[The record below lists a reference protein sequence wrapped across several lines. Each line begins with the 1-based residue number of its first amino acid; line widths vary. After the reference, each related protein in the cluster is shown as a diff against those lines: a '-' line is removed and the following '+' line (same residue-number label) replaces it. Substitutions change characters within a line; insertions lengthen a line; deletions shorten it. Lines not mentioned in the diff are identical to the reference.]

1 MNKNLMTLLIIT
13 TFLLAG
19 CVAIQE
25 SGPQNNPGL
34 TPEPATP
41 TPEIFN
47 RLDPSPTPQA
57 SSLPLTCQV
66 TDLSVFVDQDG
77 GYCFAYP
84 AAFMLD
90 GESEGVSIVSPAL
103 DESLDPVRASLKVEV
118 QPVPETS
125 DLAHLVDGYLSQSG
139 FQNLPWT
146 IQRTELSL
154 GGEPAVRIEPI
165 PGLGSSRQVLALHGN
180 KLFTLRFHPVD
191 LEVGELEV
199 EILYQTVTGSFAFLD
214 EEPSSQTELAPQT
227 VEWSEFGAKISLD
240 YNPTLAPW
248 VETLTLPAVPLSGEV
263 LYSESHPAAA
273 QFRFLGYMGGR
284 LYDLPFLPFENRV
297 AQVTVYQTSDFAGYG
312 DGDAFGFPSQLQT
325 LSELLQNGV
334 DPARCTGPLYENEQ
348 SMPFLPWL
356 NARQTF
362 CAQPL
367 VIDFNSGKGVRYL
380 TFYAQGPAPALESQI
395 FYTFQG
401 LTGDGKYYISASFPV
416 TSGIFPNEPPVGQV
430 NPDPNAF
437 LDEMKG
443 QVVQLNGLE
452 ASSFDP
458 ELTTLDTLMSS
469 IRIETP

>member
-1 MNKNLMTLLIIT
+1 MTKKLMILIILAT
-13 TFLLAG
+13 ILLAG
-19 CVAIQE
+19 CVTIQE
-25 SGPQNNPGL
+25 NGPQSDPRL
-34 TPEPATP
+34 TPEPAAP
-41 TPEIFN
+41 TPEVFN
-47 RLDPSPTPQA
+47 PLDPSPTPQA

-66 TDLSVFVDQDG
+66 TDLSIFVDQNG

-84 AAFMLD
+84 ASFMLD
-90 GESEGVSIVSPAL
+90 GESEGVSVVSPAL
-103 DESLDPVRASLKVEV
+103 DESLEPVRASLGVEV
-118 QPVPETS
+118 QPLPETS

-146 IQRTELSL
+146 IQRTELTL

-180 KLFTLRFHPVD
+180 KLFSLRFHPVD
-191 LEVGELEV
+191 LEVGGPEV
-199 EILYQTVTGSFAFLD
+199 EALYQTVTGSFAFLD
-214 EEPSSQTELAPQT
+214 EGISSQPGLTPQT

-240 YNPTLAPW
+240 YDPALAPW

-284 LYDLPFLPFENRV
+284 LYDLPFLPFENRI
-297 AQVTVYQTSDFAGYG
+297 AQVTVYQTSDFPGYG
-312 DGDAFGFPSQLQT
+312 DGENFGFPSQLLA
-325 LSELLQNGV
+325 LSELLQSGV
-334 DPARCTGPLYENEQ
+334 DPARCREPLYENDQ
-348 SMPFLPWL
+348 AMPFLPWL
-356 NARQTF
+356 NASQTF
-362 CAQPL
+362 CAQPQL
-367 VIDFNSGKGVRYL
+367 IDFNSGKGVRYL
-380 TFYAQGPAPALESQI
+380 TFYAQGPTPALESQV

-416 TSGIFPNEPPVGQV
+416 NSGIFPSEPPAGQV

-443 QVVQLNGLE
+443 QLAQLNSLE
-452 ASSFDP
+452 PSRFSPSLSVLD
-458 ELTTLDTLMSS
+458 ELVSS